1 MQLVNKVND
10 ILKKD
15 LLSIR
20 IVLDRSGSMQ
30 GSEDITIKALNTYLN
45 ELKKEKGLNASMT
58 LSTFDSISI
67 DIPISRVSV
76 KTFDSFSAELLKP
89 RGGTPLFDAIGLA
102 IHDLEN
108 VDESTDE
115 NKVLVIVTDGYEN
128 ASKEYTFENISKK
141 IEEKEEAGWLV
152 IYLGADHDAFK
163 QSNSLNFNPQRSMRY
178 SKRDSVDTFKAVTRT
193 TIDYK
198 KGTKNKD
205 IFFTQ
210 DERFLS
216 NKGFDTRDAAEKA
229 KTQRIDREIK
239 KREYRW
245 ISGEEE

>member
-30 GSEDITIKALNTYLN
+30 GSEDVTIKALNTYLK

-58 LSTFDSISI
+58 LSTFDSMSI

-76 KTFDSFSAELLKP
+76 KTFDSFSHELLRP

-115 NKVLVIVTDGYEN
+115 NKVLVIVTDGFEN

-163 QSNSLNFNPQRSMRY
+163 QSNSLNFNRERSMKY
-178 SKRDSVDTFKAVTRT
+178 SKEDSVDTFKAVTRT
-193 TIDYK
+193 TIDYSR
-198 KGTKNKD
+198 GMKNKV
-205 IFFTQ
+205 IRFTEQ
-210 DERFLS
+210 ERVYS
-216 NKGFDTRDAAEKA
+216 NKPSIDKFESFFQADAHVKA
-229 KTQRIDREIK
+229 
-239 KREYRW
+239 YRKL
-245 ISGEEE
+245 EEE

>member
-1 MQLVNKVND
+1 M
-10 ILKKD
+10 
-15 LLSIR
+15 
-20 IVLDRSGSMQ
+20 
-30 GSEDITIKALNTYLN
+30 
-45 ELKKEKGLNASMT
+45 
-58 LSTFDSISI
+58 SI
-67 DIPISRVSV
+67 DIPISRVSI
-76 KTFDSFSAELLKP
+76 KTLKSFPADLLEP
-89 RGGTPLFDAIGLA
+89 RGATPLFDAIGLA

-108 VDESTDE
+108 VIESTDE
-115 NKVLVIVTDGYEN
+115 NKVLVIVTDGFEN
-128 ASKEYTFENISKK
+128 ASKEYTSENIRKK

-152 IYLGADHDAFK
+152 IYLGADHDALR
-163 QSNSLNFNPQRSMRY
+163 QSNSLNFNPQRSLRY

-216 NKGFDTRDAAEKA
+216 NKGFDNRDAAKDP